1 MLRIARCALAAASVG
16 LTLAGCQDATAPHA
30 AGPLRAVPTMSD
42 AADAP
47 APESVLVK
55 PSDTD
60 AAIQGQWLSEH
71 YVWLDP
77 AASGG
82 NKLFVHMPGT
92 KNTPSSFQR
101 LAKEAA
107 RLGYH
112 VIVLTYP
119 NDWEITICNA
129 DPICEENVR
138 LEVIDGVDRS
148 PLIEVTQPHSIYN
161 RLTKLLVYLANNY
174 PEQGWSKFL
183 EDGAPVWKR
192 IAISGSSFG
201 GSEAAMLAK
210 LHRVRR
216 VTLFAAPRDTVPGG
230 QPPAWVALG
239 ATPAERYYG
248 LVHDRDPLVAATLA
262 SWPLLGMS
270 EFGDPVYVEA
280 SVPPYGGTHSL
291 LTHLLPSS
299 GSYANAHPS
308 VSRDQFT
315 PLGQDGITPLLR
327 DAWRYMLT
335 AEDVDEE
342 IADGDPSPPPISSA
356 TNSVDAGVVSRR

>member
-1 MLRIARCALAAASVG
+1 MLRITGCALAAVSI
-16 LTLAGCQDATAPHA
+16 TLALVGCQDATAPHGP
-30 AGPLRAVPTMSD
+30 AGPLGARPGLSADAD
-42 AADAP
+42 AAAE
-47 APESVLVK
+47 PESVLVK

-60 AAIQGQWLSEH
+60 NAIQGQWLSEH
-71 YVWLDP
+71 YVWLAP
-77 AASGG
+77 KASGG

-92 KNTPSSFQR
+92 RNTPSSFQL

-107 RLGYH
+107 RDGYH

-148 PLIEVTQPHSIYN
+148 ALIAVTPPHSIYN
-161 RLTKLLVYLANNY
+161 RLTKLLVYLADSF
-174 PEQGWSKFL
+174 PDQGWSKFL
-183 EDGAPVWKR
+183 EDGAPDWKR
-192 IAISGSSFG
+192 ITISGSSFG

-230 QPPAWVALG
+230 MPPAWVALG
-239 ATPAERYYG
+239 ATPPERYYG

-270 EFGDPVYVEA
+270 QFGAPAYVDPPSNA
-280 SVPPYGGTHSL
+280 PPYGGTHSL

-299 GSYANAHPS
+299 GNYANAHPS

-315 PLGQDGITPLLR
+315 PLDSDGLPSLR
-327 DAWRYMLT
+327 FAWRYMLT
-335 AEDVDEE
+335 AEDADEE
-342 IADGDPSPPPISSA
+342 VVAGQDAAGQAGA
-356 TNSVDAGVVSRR
+356 THP

>member
-1 MLRIARCALAAASVG
+1 MRTMSRADAAA
-16 LTLAGCQDATAPHA
+16 
-30 AGPLRAVPTMSD
+30 PL
-42 AADAP
+42 
-47 APESVLVK
+47 ESLLIK
-55 PSDTD
+55 PNDTD
-60 AAIQGQWLSEH
+60 PAIQGQGLSEH

-77 AASGG
+77 AARHRK
-82 NKLFVHMPGT
+82 KLFVHMPGAR
-92 KNTPSSFQR
+92 NTPSSFQL

-119 NDWEITICNA
+119 NDWDFTICNA
-129 DPICEENVR
+129 DPMCEENVR

-148 PLIEVTQPHSIYN
+148 ARLAVTPPHSIYN
-161 RLTKLLVYLANNY
+161 RLTKLLIHLAYNY
-174 PEQGWSKFL
+174 PADGWSTFL
-183 EDGAPVWKR
+183 DDGAPAWKR
-192 IAISGSSFG
+192 IAISGSSSG
-201 GSEAAMLAK
+201 GAEAAMIAK

-230 QPPAWVALG
+230 LPPAWVALG

-270 EFGDPVYVEA
+270 EFGDPVYVESSA
-280 SVPPYGGTHSL
+280 PPYKGTHSL

-299 GSYANAHPS
+299 GDFLNAHPS

-315 PLGQDGITPLLR
+315 PLDPNGTPLLR
-327 DAWRYMLT
+327 DAWRYLLG
-335 AEDVDEE
+335 AHDADEE
-342 IADGDPSPPPISSA
+342 VADDQDEQDNA
-356 TNSVDAGVVSRR
+356 SVGRSTIGARR

>member
-1 MLRIARCALAAASVG
+1 MLRIARWTIAAASIS
-16 LTLAGCQDATAPHA
+16 LTLVGCQDAAAPNDA
-30 AGPLRAVPTMSD
+30 AGPLGAIPMMSHAVD
-42 AADAP
+42 AAG
-47 APESVLVK
+47 PESLLVK

-77 AASGG
+77 AARGG

-92 KNTPSSFQR
+92 RNTPASFQL

-112 VIVLTYP
+112 VIVLMYP
-119 NDWEITICNA
+119 NDWEFTICNA

-148 PLIEVTQPHSIYN
+148 ALIAVTPPHSIYN
-161 RLTKLLVYLANNY
+161 RLTKLLVYLAEKH

-183 EDGAPVWKR
+183 KDGVPDWKR
-192 IAISGSSFG
+192 IAISGSSLG

-230 QPPAWVALG
+230 LPPAWVGRG
-239 ATPAERYYG
+239 ATPAKRYYG

-270 EFGDPVYVEA
+270 RFGDPVYEDA
-280 SVPPYGGTHSL
+280 SAPPYGGTHSL
-291 LTHLLPSS
+291 LTHRLPSS
-299 GSYANAHPS
+299 GSFLNAHPS

-315 PLGQDGITPLLR
+315 PLNPDGTPQLR
-327 DAWRYMLT
+327 DAWRYMLGEPD
-335 AEDVDEE
+335 ADEQV
-342 IADGDPSPPPISSA
+342 ADL
-356 TNSVDAGVVSRR
+356 DARIVSGR